1 MEKNILTS
9 TEFVKDTAQSGP
21 HVAVTGKSNFSTIME
36 IIKSDYK
43 FRCEG
48 NNVSVLPRFYAKQIV
63 KKF

>member
-9 TEFVKDTAQSGP
+9 TEFVKDAAQSGP

-36 IIKSDYK
+36 IIESDYK

-48 NNVSVLPRFYAKQIV
+48 Q
-63 KKF
+63 